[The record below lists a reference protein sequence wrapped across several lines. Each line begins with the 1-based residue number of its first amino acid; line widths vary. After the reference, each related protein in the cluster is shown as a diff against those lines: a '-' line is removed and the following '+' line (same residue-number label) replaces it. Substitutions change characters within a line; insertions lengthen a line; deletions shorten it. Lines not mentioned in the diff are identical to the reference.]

1 MACLHLAQVYLP
13 LSQHSLA
20 LVNILAWREKKMATF
35 QENRKKK
42 KRTKPPHAEPRK
54 RRRLNCGGEDKTI
67 AASECIPE
75 PPEPEPSEPHS
86 PVPNSTKPSPTI
98 KPEPSDAADS
108 SDGEDLF
115 MFGLSAQE
123 RSELELERKPSE
135 FVPRPPPDGGLTLD
149 RMPYDVLY
157 LIIKELCKPIPLRSD
172 LLQDQLAPC
181 TYRVGGFDWENETRL
196 AIRHLRALPFV
207 CKAFYEPA
215 MASIYRYIPF
225 SFHFLNI
232 ENWSSLAK
240 FWSRQENRPV
250 MDRIQR
256 LHVVL
261 KPKLLDCWYFDSR
274 CADEPDVKNHLDGVR
289 QLTKVLASSL
299 TDLPELKELDI
310 SIVNDGDALGWWP
323 CDMKPSW
330 NLLTSLESAL
340 TNRFDNLTTLGLKAP
355 AYDLAS
361 LLRSAS
367 PELCTN
373 LRSFYCT
380 LSSFDFWPG
389 FMSHENPTESIN
401 AFVKSCPKLVS
412 LSLPYLSKGLRLH
425 PDNTGLKELSAFEDG
440 PDDQTC
446 SYFES
451 LYLDLFPVLMS
462 KAAARI
468 ELWNVERDCKLLR
481 IYSPLQGQIRS
492 WSSRHLP
499 RIWNVS

>member
-1 MACLHLAQVYLP
+1 MPPRRTQTLATKFHAITL
-13 LSQHSLA
+13 
-20 LVNILAWREKKMATF
+20 EDGDD
-35 QENRKKK
+35 NRKKK
-42 KRTKPPHAEPRK
+42 RKRNNYPMLGPK
-54 RRRLNCGGEDKTI
+54 RRRKKRTRCTK
-67 AASECIPE
+67 ASGPE

-86 PVPNSTKPSPTI
+86 PVPNPPKPTPTI
-98 KPEPSDAADS
+98 KPEPPDAADS

-123 RSELELERKPSE
+123 RSELERKPSE
-135 FVPRPPPDGGLTLD
+135 FVPRPPADGGLTLD

-172 LLQDQLAPC
+172 LLQDHLAPC
-181 TYRVGGFDWENETRL
+181 IYRMGGFDWENETRL

-261 KPKLLDCWYFDSR
+261 KPKLLDCWNFDSR
-274 CADEPDVKNHLDGVR
+274 YADELDVKNHLDGVR
-289 QLTKVLASSL
+289 QLTKVLSSSL

-310 SIVNDGDALGWWP
+310 SIVNDGDALGRSP
-323 CDMKPSW
+323 CDMQPSW

-361 LLRSAS
+361 LLQSAS

-373 LRSFYCT
+373 LRSFCCT
-380 LSSFDFWPG
+380 LSSFDYWPE
-389 FMSHENPTESIN
+389 FKSHENPTESIN
-401 AFVKSCPKLVS
+401 AFVKSCPNLVS
-412 LSLPYLSKGLRLH
+412 LSLPYLCKGLRLH

-440 PDDQTC
+440 PDNPTR

-451 LYLDLFPVLMS
+451 SYLELFPVLMS
-462 KAAARI
+462 KTVARI
-468 ELWNVERDCKLLR
+468 ELWNVEWA
-481 IYSPLQGQIRS
+481 SGTTNWP
-492 WSSRHLP
+492 
-499 RIWNVS
+499 